1 MDARRLIVLLG
12 VLILL
17 GTIAAAADTK
27 TFDSVQVTR
36 TVPDHAAPGDQV
48 WVVLD
53 LVNTGTATKNLAITQ
68 VLSPDA
74 DFDPALLKTTVVS
87 HTGEGRTCFGA
98 NCSTPPPPGSF
109 SEYTVTI
116 YSYQWSVTLAPG
128 ERKQIRYRVSP
139 RTTGQYLIRPVSI
152 VMDGTEYS
160 LPAATVQVSC
170 SSGHACDP
178 SKGENA
184 LTCPANCNNWSA
196 DNLCNPEQ
204 DGKCDPDC
212 RAGADPDCGDTTPRP
227 TSAPLLPAT
236 AAAAV
241 LAAALGSI
249 CRKK

>member
-1 MDARRLIVLLG
+1 MVM
-12 VLILL
+12 L

-36 TVPDHAAPGDQV
+36 TVPDHAAPGEQV
-48 WVVLD
+48 EVILD
-53 LVNTGTATKNLAITQ
+53 FINTGTVSKTLAITQ

-74 DFDPALLKTTVVS
+74 DFDKALLKTTVVS

-98 NCSTPPPPGSF
+98 NCSSPPAPGSF

-116 YSYQWSVTLAPG
+116 SSYQWTMALAPG
-128 ERKQIRYRVSP
+128 ERRQIRYRVSP
-139 RTTGQYLIRPVSI
+139 RTTGQYLMRPVSI
-152 VMDGTEYS
+152 VMDGMEYF

-170 SSGHACDP
+170 SSGHVCDS

-184 LTCPANCNNWSA
+184 LTCPQNCANWSA
-196 DNLCNPEQ
+196 DNICNQEK
-204 DGKCDPDC
+204 DGQCDPDC
-212 RAGADPDCGDTTPRP
+212 RAGADPDCGTPTTRP

-241 LAAALGSI
+241 LAGTVWYCLKRKEKGS
-249 CRKK
+249 